1 MSVPEITRLLSL
13 RAAREAC
20 GVSQAT
26 FHRWIKESGLPV
38 IRVHG
43 RTLIDP
49 ADLTAFLDAHKNR
62 RERRALKDDSPRAGG
77 PVVEEIASDGRD
89 QHEG

>member
-1 MSVPEITRLLSL
+1 MLSL

-20 GVSQAT
+20 GVSEAT

-49 ADLTAFLDAHKNR
+49 ADLTAFLAAHKTR
-62 RERRALKDDSPRAGG
+62 RERRPRKDNGPRAGG